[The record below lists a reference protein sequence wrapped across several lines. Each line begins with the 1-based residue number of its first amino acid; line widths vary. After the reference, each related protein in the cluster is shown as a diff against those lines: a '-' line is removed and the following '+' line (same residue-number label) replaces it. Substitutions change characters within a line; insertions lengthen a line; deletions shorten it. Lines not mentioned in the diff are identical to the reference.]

1 MIEGVIIAALHLAA
15 LICLYPFEYEA
26 FHIVLAL
33 LAWALLNFICLL
45 LVRRPAVS
53 AAMSLGIV
61 IGVIVMS
68 QFKWSITYMT
78 ATFLDVLVIDS
89 DTFTFLIQIFPR
101 LRWWILLGFGVGIPT
116 LVLLWRMDR
125 YRVPQ
130 LASLG
135 GIAFCLAAIVP
146 MSLSNPEKGFEPF
159 QGVNHVSNFTRSGV
173 YAVSQLME
181 TGWLDAAKHAANPV
195 PMTSDAV
202 CKPAKKLPNIIVIL
216 DESSF
221 DASSAPGIK
230 LPEGYERHF
239 TSFDGKR
246 RKFEVES
253 TGGPTWYAEYNVLTG
268 LAARSYG
275 NLKYYLTRISAGH
288 ITRGLPR
295 ALGRCGY
302 DTYTLYPAQGDFLSA
317 RRFQTGLGIEHF
329 IDQNGMGSDV
339 EMHADSYF
347 YDKTAELFQKRTDDR
362 PLFVF
367 TYLTANHFP
376 WTNVFEPSL
385 MPEWTAPGNTP
396 EIDEYLRRQT
406 MSAQDYRDFLA
417 RLKIEFPGE
426 AFVIFRFGDHQ
437 PAISP
442 GMLEPKAAP
451 GVVARKMLLHDPLYF
466 TTYYA
471 IDTVNFDPVNM
482 SSALEKLEG
491 PYLPLLIQEAAG
503 VPLDPSFVEQ
513 KKILQRCKG
522 EFFDCRGGE
531 EARRFNR
538 LLMDA
543 GLIKGL

>member
-1 MIEGVIIAALHLAA
+1 MIEGVVIAVTHLAA
-15 LICLYPFEYEA
+15 LVYLYQSEYEA
-26 FHIVLAL
+26 FHILLAL
-33 LAWALLNFICLL
+33 LAWGLLNFIWLL
-45 LVRRPAVS
+45 ILRRPAVS
-53 AAMSLGIV
+53 AALSLALIVGITVMSL
-61 IGVIVMS
+61 
-68 QFKWSITYMT
+68 FKWGITYMT

-89 DTFTFLIQIFPR
+89 DTFAFLIQIFPR
-101 LRWWILLGFGVGIPT
+101 LRWWIALGFVIGVPT
-116 LVLLWRMDR
+116 LILLWRFDR
-125 YRVPQ
+125 YRVPRLVS
-130 LASLG
+130 LA

-146 MSLSNPEKGFEPF
+146 MSLSNPEQGNEPF
-159 QGVNHVSNFTRSGV
+159 QGVNHISNFTRSGV

-181 TGWLDAAKHAANPV
+181 TGWLDAARHVSDPV
-195 PMTSDAV
+195 PMTTDAA
-202 CKPAKKLPNIIVIL
+202 CKPGRKLPNIIVIL

-221 DASSAPGIK
+221 DAGTAPNIK

-253 TGGPTWYAEYNVLTG
+253 TGGPTWYAEYNLLTG
-268 LAARSYG
+268 LSARSYG

-288 ITRGLPR
+288 ITRGLPH
-295 ALGRCGY
+295 ALTRCGY
-302 DTYTLYPAQGDFLSA
+302 ETFTLYPAQGDFLSA

-329 IDQNGMGSDV
+329 IDQNGMGSEV
-339 EMHADSYF
+339 EQRPDSYF
-347 YDKTAELFQKRTDDR
+347 YGKTAELFAKRKDNK

-376 WTNVFEPSL
+376 WTDVFEPSL
-385 MPEWTAPGNTP
+385 MPEWKAPGNIP

-406 MSAQDYRDFLA
+406 MSAHDYRDFLE
-417 RLKIEFPGE
+417 RLKRDFPNE
-426 AFVIFRFGDHQ
+426 PFLIFRFGDHQ
-437 PAISP
+437 PAISSK
-442 GMLEPKAAP
+442 MLEPDAPP
-451 GVVARKMLLHDPLYF
+451 GVVARKMMLHDPLYF

-471 IDTVNFDPVNM
+471 IDTVNFDPVNV

-503 VPLDPSFVEQ
+503 VPLNPSFAEQ

-522 EFFDCRGGE
+522 EFFDCHGGQ

-538 LLMDA
+538 LLIDA